1 MDELKNN
8 IGIVVKDKSDVIDL
22 LLTALIAGGHILL
35 EDSPGVGKTVLAKS
49 LARSITAEFK
59 RIQFTPDLLPADVT
73 GSYIY
78 SQKNNDFE
86 FRSGPVFTNILLA
99 DEINRATPRTQSS
112 LLEGMEER
120 QVTSE
125 GFTFSLPSPFFV
137 IATQNPIEQQGTFPL
152 PEAQLDRFM
161 KNTGIGYPSFNGEM
175 EILESQLEDH
185 PLNSLTPVCG
195 VDAIIAHQQNAKKIY
210 THKSIRRYTLEIARK
225 TREHQDI
232 IVGVSPRATVAM
244 FKACQAYSYIMKQTF
259 VSPETVKYL
268 APFVFGHRMVF
279 KPQFRLKNKSA
290 ADVINEI
297 ILSIPLPAGIES
309 EE

>member
-1 MDELKNN
+1 METLKKN
-8 IGIVVKDKSDVIDL
+8 IALVIKDKYEVIDI
-22 LLTALIAGGHILL
+22 LLTALIAEGHILL
-35 EDSPGVGKTVLAKS
+35 EDSPGVGKTVLAKT
-49 LARSITAEFK
+49 LARSIAADYK

-86 FRSGPVFTNILLA
+86 FRAGPIFTNILLA

-125 GFTFSLPSPFFV
+125 GFTFALPAPFFV

-161 KNTGIGYPSFNGEM
+161 IKTGIGYPSLNGEL
-175 EILESQLEDH
+175 EILESQIESH
-185 PLNSLTPVCG
+185 PLVSLSPVCDINSI
-195 VDAIIAHQQNAKKIY
+195 VAHQQNAKKIFA
-210 THKSIRRYTLEIARK
+210 HKSIKRYILEIARL

-232 IVGVSPRATVAM
+232 IVGVSPRAGVAM
-244 FKACQAYSYIMKQTF
+244 FKACQSYAYITGNTF
-259 VSPETVKYL
+259 VTPEIVKYL
-268 APFVFGHRMVF
+268 APYVFGHRLVF
-279 KPQFRLKNKSA
+279 KPQFKLKNKPVK
-290 ADVINEI
+290 DLIFEI
-297 ILSIPLPAGIES
+297 IEKIPLPAGIEN
-309 EE
+309 E